1 MGKMLKFK
9 EYSQQFDLEL
19 ESVQL
24 TDEEVSE
31 LNEVLDTSA
40 RIKRKQQFIRRGAR
54 IAMARKVQQR
64 RFASPERLKLR
75 SKQRARNLLIRRL
88 YQGRS
93 RSEIPI
99 AQRKQ
104 VDIKLSRMKNAVNRI
119 SQKLIRRVRQ
129 EDIAR
134 KTKNRSLPKFDSKSQ
149 VGF

>member
-1 MGKMLKFK
+1 MLKFK
-9 EYSQQFDLEL
+9 EYSQEFDLQL

-40 RIKRKQQFIRRGAR
+40 RIKRRQQFIRRGAR
-54 IAMARKVQQR
+54 VAMARKVQQR

-75 SKQRARNLLIRRL
+75 SRQRAKNLLIRRL

-93 RSEIPI
+93 RSEIPL

-104 VDIKLSRMKNAVNRI
+104 VDIKLGRMKNAVTRI

-134 KTKNRSLPKFDSKSQ
+134 KTKNRNLPKFDSKSQ
-149 VGF
+149 AGF

>member
-1 MGKMLKFK
+1 MLKFK
-9 EYSQQFDLEL
+9 EYSQEFDLEL

>member
-1 MGKMLKFK
+1 MLKFK
-9 EYSQQFDLEL
+9 EYSQEFDLQL

-24 TDEEVSE
+24 TDEEI
-31 LNEVLDTSA
+31 LQINEVLDTSA
-40 RIKRKQQFIRRGAR
+40 RIKRRQQFIRRGAR
-54 IAMARKVQQR
+54 VAMARKVQQR

-75 SKQRARNLLIRRL
+75 SRQRAKNLLIRRL

-93 RSEIPI
+93 RSEIPL

-104 VDIKLSRMKNAVNRI
+104 VDIKLGRMKNAVTRI

-134 KTKNRSLPKFDSKSQ
+134 KTKNRNLPKFDSKSQ
-149 VGF
+149 AGF

>member
-1 MGKMLKFK
+1 MLKFK
-9 EYSQQFDLEL
+9 EYSQEFDIVA

-24 TDEEVSE
+24 TDEQVSE
-31 LNEVLDTSA
+31 LTEVLDTSA

-75 SKQRARNLLIRRL
+75 ARQRARNLLIRRL
-88 YQGRS
+88 YQGRN
-93 RSEIPI
+93 RSQIPI
-99 AQRKQ
+99 AQRKA
-104 VDIKLSRMKNAVNRI
+104 VDTKLGRMKNAVNRI

-134 KTKNRSLPKFDSKSQ
+134 KSHQRRILPNFNASSQ
-149 VGF
+149 VSF

>member
-1 MGKMLKFK
+1 MLKFK
-9 EYSQQFDLEL
+9 EYSQEFDQVA
-19 ESVQL
+19 ESVEL
-24 TDEEVSE
+24 TDEEMSE

-40 RIKRKQQFIRRGAR
+40 RIKKKQQFIRRSAR

-88 YQGRS
+88 YQGRT
-93 RSEIPI
+93 RSQIPL

-104 VDIKLSRMKNAVNRI
+104 VDIRLGRMKGAVNRI

-134 KTKNRSLPKFDSKSQ
+134 KTRNKSLPKFNAAGQ

>member
-1 MGKMLKFK
+1 MLKFK
-9 EYSQQFDLEL
+9 EYSQEFDLQL

-24 TDEEVSE
+24 TDEEM
-31 LNEVLDTSA
+31 LQINEVLDTSA
-40 RIKRKQQFIRRGAR
+40 RIKRRQQFIRRGAR
-54 IAMARKVQQR
+54 VAMARKVQQR

-75 SKQRARNLLIRRL
+75 SRQRAKNLLIRRL

-93 RSEIPI
+93 RSEIPL

-104 VDIKLSRMKNAVNRI
+104 VDIKLGRMKNAVTRI

-134 KTKNRSLPKFDSKSQ
+134 KTKNRNLPKFDSKSQ
-149 VGF
+149 AGF